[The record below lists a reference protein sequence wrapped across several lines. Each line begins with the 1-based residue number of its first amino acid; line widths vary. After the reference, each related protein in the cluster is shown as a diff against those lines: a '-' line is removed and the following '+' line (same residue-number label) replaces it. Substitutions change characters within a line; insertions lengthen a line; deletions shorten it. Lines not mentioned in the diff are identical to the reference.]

1 MCKFADVLLNQY
13 LTCWCE
19 KMGDLSGLPV
29 QVFGIFVHFD
39 SYISRLDIHLL
50 LLPKSVLI
58 SMRWGWNIHVPNFLP
73 GACAACVTLGR
84 HWARR
89 AAAKMDVVVF
99 GHIFQARRGEVRGG
113 MVIPWSCLGH
123 TLVMPWWCRQCQLW
137 TTINIPPEPH
147 LQGIIWY
154 FATLGGYLGR
164 CWGRCG
170 TCLLKGCWWSMG
182 ILLIKQNF
190 HLGNRLQLY
199 ASLSPATAQHQD

>member
-50 LLPKSVLI
+50 LLLKSVLI

-113 MVIPWSCLGH
+113 MVIPWSYLGH
-123 TLVMPWWCRQCQLW
+123 ALVVSAMS
-137 TTINIPPEPH
+137 T
-147 LQGIIWY
+147 
-154 FATLGGYLGR
+154 
-164 CWGRCG
+164 
-170 TCLLKGCWWSMG
+170 MG
-182 ILLIKQNF
+182 HRKYST
-190 HLGNRLQLY
+190 G
-199 ASLSPATAQHQD
+199 ASLAGYNMILCYSGRIPGEMLWKMRHMST